1 MDQVVQLVGAVL
13 ILIAFAG
20 VQFGRVDP
28 TSRLYLW
35 LNLVGSLV
43 LTALA
48 YHDRQYGFLLLEG
61 VWAIVSAWGI
71 VQLARRRPPA
81 GAH

>member
-35 LNLVGSLV
+35 LNLIGSLV
-43 LTALA
+43 LAGLA

-61 VWAIVSAWGI
+61 VWAIVSAWGVI
-71 VQLARRRPPA
+71 QLARGRPPA

>member
-1 MDQVVQLVGAVL
+1 MDQIVQLVGAVL

-35 LNLVGSLV
+35 LNLIGSLV
-43 LTALA
+43 LTGLA

-61 VWAIVSAWGI
+61 VWAIVSAWGVI
-71 VQLARRRPPA
+71 QLARGRPPA

>member
-1 MDQVVQLVGAVL
+1 MDQVVQVVGAIL
-13 ILIAFAG
+13 ILVAFAG

-28 TSRLYLW
+28 ASRLYLW
-35 LNLVGSLV
+35 LNLVGSIV
-43 LTALA
+43 LAALA

-61 VWAIVSAWGI
+61 VWALVSAWGL
-71 VQLARRRPPA
+71 VQVARGRPPA

>member
-28 TSRLYLW
+28 ASRFYLW
-35 LNLVGSLV
+35 LNLVGSIV
-43 LTALA
+43 LAALA

-61 VWAIVSAWGI
+61 VWAIVSAWGLLQ
-71 VQLARRRPPA
+71 VARGRPPA

>member
-1 MDQVVQLVGAVL
+1 MDQIVQLVGAVL

-35 LNLVGSLV
+35 LNLIGSIV
-43 LTALA
+43 LTGLA

-61 VWAIVSAWGI
+61 VWAIVSAWGVI
-71 VQLARRRPPA
+71 QLARGRPPA

>member
-28 TSRLYLW
+28 ASRLYLW
-35 LNLVGSLV
+35 LNLAGSIV
-43 LTALA
+43 LAALA

-61 VWAIVSAWGI
+61 VWALVSAWGL
-71 VQLARRRPPA
+71 VQVARGRPPA